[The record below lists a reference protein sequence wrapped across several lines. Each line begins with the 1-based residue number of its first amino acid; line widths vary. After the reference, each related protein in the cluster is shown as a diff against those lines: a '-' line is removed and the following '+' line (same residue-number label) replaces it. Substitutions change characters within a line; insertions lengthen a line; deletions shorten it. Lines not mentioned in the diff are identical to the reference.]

1 MKINEVISLR
11 INRLCKERHLTT
23 NGLAVKSG
31 LRQSTVSNIISGASK
46 NPTIHSLQRICDG
59 LGISL
64 KDFFD
69 DSVFEGNNG
78 D

>member
-11 INRLCKERHLTT
+11 INRLCKERNLTT